1 MNDAQDKSLQE
12 DPEVS
17 EEIVMD
23 EVAESRPV
31 VKKKSGFLGFL
42 IVLLLLVG
50 AAGAAWYYQ
59 SMWLPQVQDGAQQAQ
74 LKIKQAKAWLDDS
87 LSFWEK
93 SEQVTVAEPKVTP
106 AEVTTENEKPNH
118 VVAAIAEPKSVAEE
132 TVEVDNKALENNAGV
147 TEPAPEVIE
156 TETVTATQETSEPSI
171 VPDAP
176 VASETDEVVA
186 MVEAVV
192 EEPVAEE
199 PVVTKEE
206 KVVPENVASQIV
218 ENKTAIIATET
229 PAMKLLAEIKRPAVD
244 LAAARQAFWQRD
256 LPKAEALYKEQI
268 KNAQVDSDSWG
279 ELGNIYYFQAK
290 WQLAATAYTEASL
303 ILLDKGDYPQAMFLR
318 YIVMGLDP
326 VQGKRI
332 DEHLQALQAPL

>member
-12 DPEVS
+12 DPEIN
-17 EEIVMD
+17 EEVVMD

-31 VKKKSGFLGFL
+31 AKKKSGFLGFL
-42 IVLLLLVG
+42 IILLLLV
-50 AAGAAWYYQ
+50 AAGGAGWYYQ

-74 LKIKQAKAWLDDS
+74 LKIQQAKVWLDDL
-87 LSFWEK
+87 LSFGKK
-93 SEQVTVAEPKVTP
+93 SEQVTAAESKDMP
-106 AEVTTENEKPNH
+106 AEVMKEHNKPKY
-118 VVAAIAEPKSVAEE
+118 VVAAIAEPKPVVEE
-132 TVEVDNKALENNAGV
+132 NIEEDNKAIEKDVVV
-147 TEPAPEVIE
+147 TEPVPEAIE
-156 TETVTATQETSEPSI
+156 T
-171 VPDAP
+171 
-176 VASETDEVVA
+176 ETDEVVSV
-186 MVEAVV
+186 VEAVV
-192 EEPVAEE
+192 EEPVI
-199 PVVTKEE
+199 TKEE

-218 ENKTAIIATET
+218 ENNTSITVTEM
-229 PAMKLLAEIKRPAVD
+229 PVMKLFAETTRPTVD
-244 LAAARQAFWQRD
+244 LADARQAFWQRD

-268 KNAQVDSDSWG
+268 KNSQVDADSWG

-332 DEHLQALQAPL
+332 DERLQALQAPL

>member
-12 DPEVS
+12 DPEVN
-17 EEIVMD
+17 EEVMMD
-23 EVAESRPV
+23 EVVESRPI

-42 IVLLLLVG
+42 IVLLLLV
-50 AAGAAWYYQ
+50 AAGGAGWYYQ

-74 LKIKQAKAWLDDS
+74 LKIQQAKAWLDDA
-87 LSFWEK
+87 LSFGKK
-93 SEQVTVAEPKVTP
+93 SEQVIVAEPKVMP
-106 AEVTTENEKPNH
+106 AEVTTENNKPNY
-118 VVAAIAEPKSVAEE
+118 VVAAISEPKSVAEE
-132 TVEVDNKALENNAGV
+132 KVKEDNKALENKAV
-147 TEPAPEVIE
+147 VAEPVLEVIE
-156 TETVTATQETSEPSI
+156 TETVTATQEASETPA
-171 VPDAP
+171 AP
-176 VASETDEVVA
+176 EVSETDEVVA
-186 MVEAVV
+186 MVEAVI
-192 EEPVAEE
+192 EE

-206 KVVPENVASQIV
+206 KVVPENVTPQIV
-218 ENKTAIIATET
+218 ENITSITVTET

-244 LAAARQAFWQRD
+244 LADARQAFWQRD

-268 KNAQVDSDSWG
+268 KNSQVNADSWG

-303 ILLDKGDYPQAMFLR
+303 ILLDKGVYPQAMFLR

-332 DEHLQALQAPL
+332 DERLQALQAPL

>member
-12 DPEVS
+12 DPEIN
-17 EEIVMD
+17 EEVVMD

-31 VKKKSGFLGFL
+31 EKKKSGFLGFL
-42 IVLLLLVG
+42 IVLLLLV
-50 AAGAAWYYQ
+50 AAGGASWYYQ
-59 SMWLPQVQDGAQQAQ
+59 SMWLPQVQDGAQQVQGVAKQAQ
-74 LKIKQAKAWLDDS
+74 LKMQQAKAWLDDS
-87 LSFWEK
+87 LSFGKK
-93 SEQVTVAEPKVTP
+93 SEPVIVAEPKISK
-106 AEVTTENEKPNH
+106 ENNKPKY
-118 VVAAIAEPKSVAEE
+118 VVAAISEPTPVVEE
-132 TVEVDNKALENNAGV
+132 KVEEDNKPLENNVVV
-147 TEPAPEVIE
+147 TESVPEVIE
-156 TETVTATQETSEPSI
+156 TETVTATQEASEPSI
-171 VPDAP
+171 TPAESV
-176 VASETDEVVA
+176 VSETDDVVA
-186 MVEAVV
+186 MVEAVI
-192 EEPVAEE
+192 EE

-206 KVVPENVASQIV
+206 NVVPENVTSQIV
-218 ENKTAIIATET
+218 ENKNSITVTET
-229 PAMKLLAEIKRPAVD
+229 PAMKLLAETKRPAVD
-244 LAAARQAFWQRD
+244 LADARQAFWQRD

-332 DEHLQALQAPL
+332 DERLQALQAPL

>member
-12 DPEVS
+12 DPEIN
-17 EEIVMD
+17 EEVVMD

-31 VKKKSGFLGFL
+31 EKKKSGFLGFL
-42 IVLLLLVG
+42 IVLLLLV
-50 AAGAAWYYQ
+50 AAGGAGWYYQ

-74 LKIKQAKAWLDDS
+74 LKIQQAKAWLDDA
-87 LSFWEK
+87 LSFGKK
-93 SEQVTVAEPKVTP
+93 SEQVIVAEPKVT
-106 AEVTTENEKPNH
+106 TENNKPKY
-118 VVAAIAEPKSVAEE
+118 VVAAISEPKPVAEE
-132 TVEVDNKALENNAGV
+132 KVEEDNKALENQIVV
-147 TEPAPEVIE
+147 TEPVPEMIE
-156 TETVTATQETSEPSI
+156 TETVTATQDASETP
-171 VPDAP
+171 A
-176 VASETDEVVA
+176 ALETDEVVA

-192 EEPVAEE
+192 EEPIVI
-199 PVVTKEE
+199 KEV
-206 KVVPENVASQIV
+206 KVVPENVTSQAV
-218 ENKTAIIATET
+218 ESKVSSTETET
-229 PAMKLLAEIKRPAVD
+229 PAVKLLAETKRPAVD
-244 LAAARQAFWQRD
+244 LAGARQAFWQRD

-268 KNAQVDSDSWG
+268 KNSQVDADSWG

-332 DEHLQALQAPL
+332 DERLQALQAPL